1 MRNTIIGII
10 IGVVLGVMA
19 GATVIAPGLH
29 QARHQ
34 PPSLSV
40 NQSVGGSDK
49 GAENL
54 IAGDGPRE
62 DGTISQR
69 STRPRLSGEGR
80 RLRIV
85 SLFPAK
91 MPILGEMAQHL
102 GDSLSAASDGRLDVT
117 LYPPDALVPTADTFD
132 AVKSGT
138 LEAAFAAPGQWDAD
152 SSALQLFTAIPFGP
166 GADEHLAW
174 FYHGGGRE
182 LFEGL
187 FKRQGVHAVLCG
199 AIPPEGSGWY
209 REPLATVEGFKGLN
223 VRAFG
228 LSARVLE
235 RLGANIFNLDVG
247 GILAAFEQGRL
258 DGAEYSLPSVDA
270 KMGFNRFARNYYFPG
285 WQQPVTLFALAV
297 NAKTWNGLLANER
310 ALVESTCGDNVRHTL
325 TRADAVQFEALKDLS
340 LAGVQVRRWPDS
352 VLTSL
357 ERTWGETAR
366 ELALKDPD
374 FNAAWSSLRVFRRD
388 YAIWRDLSR
397 P

>member
-10 IGVVLGVMA
+10 IGVVLGVMV

-34 PPSLSV
+34 PPS
-40 NQSVGGSDK
+40 QSVK

-54 IAGDGPRE
+54 IAADAPRAAS
-62 DGTISQR
+62 TLSQR
-69 STRPRLSGEGR
+69 SIRSQLAGEGA

-91 MPILGEMAQHL
+91 MPVLGDMAQHL
-102 GDSLSAASDGRLDVT
+102 GDRLSAASGGRLDVS
-117 LYPPDALVPTADTFD
+117 LYPPDALVPVADTFD

-152 SSALQLFTAIPFGP
+152 SSALQLFTAVPFGP

-187 FKRQGVHAVLCG
+187 FKRHGVHAVLCG

-209 REPLATVEGFKGLN
+209 KDPIAAVDGFKGLN

-235 RLGANIFNLDVG
+235 KMGANVVNLDAG

-270 KMGFNRFARNYYFPG
+270 ALGFNRFARNYYFPG
-285 WQQPVTLFALAV
+285 WQQPVTLFTLAV
-297 NAKTWNGLLANER
+297 NAKAWKALPPTGR
-310 ALVESTCGDNVRHTL
+310 ALIESTCGDNVRHTL
-325 TRADAVQFEALKDLS
+325 ARADAQQFDALKELS
-340 LAGVQVRRWPDS
+340 LAGVHVRRWPDS
-352 VLTSL
+352 VLSTL
-357 ERTWGETAR
+357 ERTWAETAR
-366 ELALKDPD
+366 ELAAKDPD
-374 FNAAWSSLRVFRRD
+374 FKAAWSSLHLFRRD